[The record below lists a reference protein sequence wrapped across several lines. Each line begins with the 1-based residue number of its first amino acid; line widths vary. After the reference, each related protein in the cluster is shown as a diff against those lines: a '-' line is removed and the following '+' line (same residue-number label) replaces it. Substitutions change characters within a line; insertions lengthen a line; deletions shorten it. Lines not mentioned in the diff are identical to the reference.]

1 MNDGSSLAVKYC
13 CYLACRYWVEREA
26 SAQDFSELSLVQLES
41 QLNAILKTRRD
52 EEKAYV
58 ASIIKLVRA
67 NKIPRRLVLTS
78 FKYVRNKRSNTNY
91 PFVYFVQVLRFQGIR
106 ERIAIPR
113 FDFSIYS
120 VTPRRAAATATSGS

>member
-1 MNDGSSLAVKYC
+1 MVRVLLLSIVVTLLAG
-13 CYLACRYWVEREA
+13 YWVEREA